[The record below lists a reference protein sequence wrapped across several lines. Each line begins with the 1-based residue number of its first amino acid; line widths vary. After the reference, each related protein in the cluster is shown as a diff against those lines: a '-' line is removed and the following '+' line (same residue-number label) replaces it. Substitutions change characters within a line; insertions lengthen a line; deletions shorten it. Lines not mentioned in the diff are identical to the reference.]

1 GQEHEFAV
9 RQKPRR
15 VHPAPAR
22 RPEVDSKERL
32 RPRPPHDGHRS
43 DSRSGDDQGALAL
56 MNRRREEHSL
66 NHSTGAACS
75 PSRRRSP
82 VEPPLVR
89 IRIRIR
95 IRIRFKTRNRDQRY

>member
-1 GQEHEFAV
+1 AV

-43 DSRSGDDQGALAL
+43 DRRSGDDQGALAL
-56 MNRRREEHSL
+56 MNRRREE
-66 NHSTGAACS
+66 
-75 PSRRRSP
+75 
-82 VEPPLVR
+82 
-89 IRIRIR
+89 
-95 IRIRFKTRNRDQRY
+95 